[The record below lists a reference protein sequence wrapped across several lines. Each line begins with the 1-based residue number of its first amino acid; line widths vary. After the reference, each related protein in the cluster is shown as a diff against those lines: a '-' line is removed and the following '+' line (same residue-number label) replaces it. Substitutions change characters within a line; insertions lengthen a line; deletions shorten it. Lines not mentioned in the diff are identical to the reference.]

1 MVDLMVF
8 GWGMKMVE
16 RLVAVLVTP
25 SVAHSVV
32 WSVVLMAGIEA
43 VSWVECLAVMTVV
56 GMVEMWAALRVALTV
71 AYSVD
76 H

>member
-8 GWGMKMVE
+8 GWEMKMVE
-16 RLVAVLVTP
+16 RLVAELETP

-43 VSWVECLAVMTVV
+43 VSWVECLAVMMVV
-56 GMVEMWAALRVALTV
+56 GMVECLAA
-71 AYSVD
+71 
-76 H
+76 